1 MCFHTMVWPFH
12 NSDNHSDL
20 GERQPGKL
28 KWFITAGVGE
38 GWKAGV
44 AQLLYDAC
52 LYHLER
58 VQENKI

>member
-28 KWFITAGVGE
+28 KCLITAGVG
-38 GWKAGV
+38 GGV
-44 AQLLYDAC
+44 ESGC
-52 LYHLER
+52 CT
-58 VQENKI
+58 VII